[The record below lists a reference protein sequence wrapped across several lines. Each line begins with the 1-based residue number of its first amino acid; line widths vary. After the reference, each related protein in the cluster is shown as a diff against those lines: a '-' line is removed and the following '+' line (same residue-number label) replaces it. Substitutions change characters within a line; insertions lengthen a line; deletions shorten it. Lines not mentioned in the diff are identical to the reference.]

1 MLRTMT
7 NRMCQWCYV
16 SSNFNQLQ
24 SKHIGESHFFSG
36 NFRLHHMLDN
46 VINRAYGPG
55 NLAILVFLAPT
66 KMLLQL
72 LLQPLRSLSQ
82 LSQLLLLL
90 LLSNKLFENSST
102 RSQSL
107 TGATND
113 VRNLLL
119 VHMIF
124 FLLRGKKCIQ
134 SINDIVSRRNHVNAN
149 N

>member
-1 MLRTMT
+1 
-7 NRMCQWCYV
+7 
-16 SSNFNQLQ
+16 
-24 SKHIGESHFFSG
+24 
-36 NFRLHHMLDN
+36 MLDN

-66 KMLLQL
+66 RMLLL
-72 LLQPLRSLSQ
+72 LLPPLRSLSQ

-113 VRNLLL
+113 VRT
-119 VHMIF
+119 
-124 FLLRGKKCIQ
+124 
-134 SINDIVSRRNHVNAN
+134 
-149 N
+149 